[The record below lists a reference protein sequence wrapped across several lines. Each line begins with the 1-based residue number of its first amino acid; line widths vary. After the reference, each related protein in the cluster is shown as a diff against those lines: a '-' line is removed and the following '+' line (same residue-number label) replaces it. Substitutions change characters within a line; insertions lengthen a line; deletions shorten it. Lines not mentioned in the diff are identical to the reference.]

1 MTRFHT
7 ILTTGF
13 VAVTQ
18 NPFEGH
24 AFLCPTWRRH
34 RLPRFCNQ
42 DVTPISKPNA
52 SSRLFSVI
60 SENQDF
66 ASTANDDDRSSSSS
80 AREKSKDASVV
91 PNLYTYQKPRQI
103 RRIPTKRKPRNYW
116 HSTSNLR
123 NELTSF
129 WKEYG
134 VPLHTINPGRPPPI
148 PSEYLLNFFQR
159 NDLRG
164 AIAQNGGRE
173 NVSHLLGGAKII
185 PGKWKEA
192 VEMEE
197 VKYLLPFMTS
207 LLKNEPL
214 RDSVEEL
221 QFEGHISGTRV
232 KRNSTDNGTVSD
244 ATNSLKRVE
253 TPTGD
258 RRLVDLVRESSPHE
272 YHSDASLESTK
283 EFWSKEKTIA
293 AL

>member
-1 MTRFHT
+1 M
-7 ILTTGF
+7 
-13 VAVTQ
+13 
-18 NPFEGH
+18 
-24 AFLCPTWRRH
+24 
-34 RLPRFCNQ
+34 
-42 DVTPISKPNA
+42 
-52 SSRLFSVI
+52 
-60 SENQDF
+60 
-66 ASTANDDDRSSSSS
+66 
-80 AREKSKDASVV
+80 
-91 PNLYTYQKPRQI
+91 
-103 RRIPTKRKPRNYW
+103 
-116 HSTSNLR
+116 
-123 NELTSF
+123 
-129 WKEYG
+129 
-134 VPLHTINPGRPPPI
+134 
-148 PSEYLLNFFQR
+148 
-159 NDLRG
+159 RG

-232 KRNSTDNGTVSD
+232 KQNSTDDGTVSD
-244 ATNSLKRVE
+244 ATISLKRVE
-253 TPTGD
+253 NPAGD

-283 EFWSKEKTIA
+283 EFWSKEKAIA